1 MSRVTQLSL
10 RLDVFKFFDIVI
22 FTTIEGNYM
31 NMKTYWVNFKQFWLK
46 LVGLIYPSQ
55 IPVGVPAMEK
65 FSNDVL
71 DLYKIPN
78 LPSYHHAIASMV
90 MHMGPQQTRVR
101 KGFIAKTLHK
111 AMANQV
117 AFSILQKLKEQ
128 EDQKAN
134 VEAKATHEP
143 VQV

>member
-1 MSRVTQLSL
+1 MSL
-10 RLDVFKFFDIVI
+10 
-22 FTTIEGNYM
+22 
-31 NMKTYWVNFKQFWLK
+31 KTFLTNFKQFSLK
-46 LVGLIYPSQ
+46 LIGLVYPSE

-65 FSNDVL
+65 FSNEVL

-117 AFSILQKLKEQ
+117 AFSVIQKLKEQ
-128 EDQKAN
+128 ENQKAL
-134 VEAKATHEP
+134 VEAEATHEP
-143 VQV
+143 AQV